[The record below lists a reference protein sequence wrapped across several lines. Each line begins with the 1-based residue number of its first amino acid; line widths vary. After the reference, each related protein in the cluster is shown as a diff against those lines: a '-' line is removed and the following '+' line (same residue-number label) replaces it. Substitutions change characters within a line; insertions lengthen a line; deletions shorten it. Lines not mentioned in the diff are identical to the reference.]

1 VFYPVGSTGLFAPSE
16 INFAP
21 PPPKIGLRLP
31 EIVFAL
37 PEKKNLDKTL
47 FTTKVSHSRIQL
59 TIEVNDKQ

>member
-1 VFYPVGSTGLFAPSE
+1 VFSPVGSTGLFAPSE

-21 PPPKIGLRLP
+21 PPKIGLRLP

-37 PEKKNLDKTL
+37 AEKKNLDKTL